1 MRRTCMTI
9 ALLIAAGGQ
18 LARAQEQR
26 RPAPKPA
33 PDSTAIDQIQRILHL
48 PQTIERARQAGVP
61 DSQVRE
67 VLRRTRERGVPA
79 EDAQRAIEMETEA
92 VGRGE
97 KAGDFG
103 KFVQSQIDA
112 GLRGRDLSAA
122 IRAEHARRGI
132 GRPKG
137 EGARPEAGAAERGRP
152 VAGAQP
158 GRGKAVEA
166 KPKPPTKPDST
177 KRGER
182 RRGQ

>member
-1 MRRTCMTI
+1 MTI

-18 LARAQEQR
+18 LARAQQR
-26 RPAPKPA
+26 RPAPVTA
-33 PDSTAIDQIQRILHL
+33 ADSAKIEQIQRILHL

-92 VGRGE
+92 VERGE

-112 GLRGRDLSAA
+112 GLRGRDLSDA

-132 GRPKG
+132 GGPRG